1 MFKNFF
7 IIAVR
12 NLKRNKIFSVINIA
26 GLAIGMASAIL
37 IGLWIQDELNF
48 DQFHTKKDRLYM
60 AYRLENNQGKSQAM
74 NYTAKALAPTL
85 KKDYPE
91 IEDVARWQRVNFLFT
106 VGDRHFNVP
115 GNFTDSGFLRMFSF
129 PLLEGNPNI
138 ALSGPT
144 DIVITESLAKKL
156 FGKESAFGRK
166 VKVDS
171 VDLFTVKGILKDLPD
186 NTQFQ
191 FDYLLPWSYQKKIG
205 WDDNYWENN
214 SCLTFYTLKPGISG
228 HDFDAKV
235 RDIIIQH
242 TKQDKTPS
250 ADILFGHPADKW
262 HLYSKFEN
270 GKIAGGQ
277 IDTVRLFIIIAGFIL
292 LIACINFMNL
302 STARSEKRMKEVG
315 IRKVVGAL
323 RNVLVWQFLAES
335 LLFSFIA
342 GLFALLIVQLS
353 LGSFNQLV
361 NKKLSIDFSSINF
374 WIAGGCFILLTG
386 LLAGSY
392 PAFYLSSF
400 QPIRVLK
407 GVFKSG
413 KEGSV
418 QRKCLVVLQFSF
430 AIILIISTM
439 VVKQQ
444 IQYGQ
449 NRDSGYVKDNLVYNY
464 MQGDAGKNY
473 PMIRDELLSAG
484 VAISVTRTS
493 GPMTRHWAD
502 SWGFEWQGSTA
513 ADRNVDFNFF
523 SSDVHFVQTMGL
535 KLLSGRDIDASTYL
549 TDSNALL
556 LNEAAVKTMR
566 LKDPVGQIIRVNGS
580 GWHVVGVIKD
590 FILESPYSPIAP
602 MIIAGPNALSFYILN
617 MKLNP
622 ANAVSDN
629 LKKAEAIF
637 KKYNPDYPFEYNF
650 VDEEYASKFANE
662 KRTGE
667 LAALFAGLTIFISC
681 LGLFGLASFMA
692 ENRIREIGIRKVL
705 GASVAG
711 ITQLLSKDFLKLVTI
726 SFIIASPIAW
736 WIMNEWLQSY
746 SYRNQ

>member
-1 MFKNFF
+1 
-7 IIAVR
+7 
-12 NLKRNKIFSVINIA
+12 
-26 GLAIGMASAIL
+26 
-37 IGLWIQDELNF
+37 
-48 DQFHTKKDRLYM
+48 
-60 AYRLENNQGKSQAM
+60 
-74 NYTAKALAPTL
+74 
-85 KKDYPE
+85 
-91 IEDVARWQRVNFLFT
+91 
-106 VGDRHFNVP
+106 
-115 GNFTDSGFLRMFSF
+115 
-129 PLLEGNPNI
+129 
-138 ALSGPT
+138 
-144 DIVITESLAKKL
+144 
-156 FGKESAFGRK
+156 
-166 VKVDS
+166 
-171 VDLFTVKGILKDLPD
+171 
-186 NTQFQ
+186 
-191 FDYLLPWSYQKKIG
+191 
-205 WDDNYWENN
+205 
-214 SCLTFYTLKPGISG
+214 
-228 HDFDAKV
+228 
-235 RDIIIQH
+235 
-242 TKQDKTPS
+242 
-250 ADILFGHPADKW
+250 
-262 HLYSKFEN
+262 
-270 GKIAGGQ
+270 
-277 IDTVRLFIIIAGFIL
+277 
-292 LIACINFMNL
+292 
-302 STARSEKRMKEVG
+302 
-315 IRKVVGAL
+315 
-323 RNVLVWQFLAES
+323 
-335 LLFSFIA
+335 
-342 GLFALLIVQLS
+342 
-353 LGSFNQLV
+353 
-361 NKKLSIDFSSINF
+361 
-374 WIAGGCFILLTG
+374 LLTG

-413 KEGSV
+413 KDGSV

-439 VVKQQ
+439 VVKRQ

-449 NRDSGYVKDNLVYNY
+449 NRDAGYKRDNLVYNY

-473 PMIRDELLSAG
+473 QMIRNELLSAG

-502 SWGFEWQGSTA
+502 SWGFEWQGSTV

-535 KLLSGRDIDASTYL
+535 KLIAGRDIDASTYL

-566 LKDPVGQIIRVNGS
+566 LKDPVGQIVKVNGS

-602 MIIAGPNALSFYILN
+602 MIIAGPSALSFYILN

-622 ANAVSDN
+622 ANTVTDN
-629 LKKAEAIF
+629 LKKAEVIF

-711 ITQLLSKDFLKLVTI
+711 ITRLLSKDFLKLVMI
-726 SFIIASPIAW
+726 SFIIASPVAW
-736 WIMNEWLQSY
+736 WAMNEWLQSY
-746 SYRNQ
+746 SYRIHISWGIFFLVFLISVAIALMTVGFQSVRAAMMNPAKSLRSE